1 MNKTPISKKLFRR
14 TIPHLL
20 YSLIPAYKRKSKV
33 SNKCRSILFL
43 RPGKLGD
50 MIVATALFNA
60 LRKEFPEITIAV
72 ACSPYNHIIVS
83 NSPDIDII
91 KPVQYHSLSGVLG
104 LIRWIRKSEF
114 DWVVDLTP
122 GISRTSTL
130 ISIFSRSKKTFTAGL
145 LKEQFASY
153 FDLNVDPG
161 RLHMIDIYRK
171 LLQEVLQYQFK
182 TDFRPCVYIPAECET
197 LAQQFLSTPGQLIGI
212 NLSAGVGCR
221 QWNRENYDRLLSML
235 RNEFDCS
242 DILLFAIGERKA
254 WAEDFHNKYGIRVAP
269 SGGILTVAAMIK
281 RLSLLFTPDTALVHF
296 ASAFNIPVITLFR
309 AESVNIERWKGY
321 GVFSKELVSEDV
333 NEISPETV
341 LCAIKETVFLS
352 EGNKR

>member
-1 MNKTPISKKLFRR
+1 MKKSSISKKLFRR

-20 YSLIPAYKRKSKV
+20 YSLLPAFKRKFKV
-33 SNKCRSILFL
+33 HQKCRSILFL

-50 MIVATALFNA
+50 MIVATALFNV
-60 LRKEFPEITIAV
+60 LRKEFPEITMAV
-72 ACSPYNHIIVS
+72 ACSPYNHIIIS
-83 NSPDIDII
+83 KSPDIDII
-91 KPVQYHSLSGVLG
+91 KPVQYHSLLKVLG

-122 GISRTSTL
+122 GISRTTTL

-145 LKEQFASY
+145 LKEQFAAY

-171 LLQEVLQYQFK
+171 LLEEVLQYQFK
-182 TDFRPCVYIPAECET
+182 IDFCPRIYIPEESEA
-197 LAQQFLSTPGQLIGI
+197 LAQQLLSTPGRLIGV

-221 QWNRENYDRLLSML
+221 QWNRENYDRLFSML
-235 RNEFDCS
+235 RKEFDSS
-242 DILLFAIGERKA
+242 DILLFAIGERKE
-254 WAEDFHNKYGIRVAP
+254 WAVDFHKKYGIRVAP
-269 SGGILTVAAMIK
+269 SAGILTVAAMIK

-296 ASAFNIPVITLFR
+296 ASAFNIPVVTLFR

-321 GVFSKELVSEDV
+321 GVFSKELVSEYV

-341 LCAIKETVFLS
+341 LSAIKEMAFLS